1 MTRTTTLLEDHTQA
15 LLTTLGAAAFDVGD
29 GVAPRNADKSEI
41 DPPYAVLHSI
51 PGGRFDG
58 PLSDSQA
65 DVTLLYQITSV
76 GETRQQAQVI
86 IDVCRALMKKDNVT
100 VTGRKVRD
108 LKHSTPNAGVVA
120 DHDLP
125 NPLFYGYDR
134 YVLDT
139 TPA

>member
-1 MTRTTTLLEDHTQA
+1 MARTVVLLEDHTQA
-15 LLTTLGAAAFDVGD
+15 LLTTLSGAAFDVGD

-41 DPPYAVLHSI
+41 DPPYAVLYSI

-65 DVTLLYQITSV
+65 DVVLVYQITAV

-86 IDVCRALMKKDNVT
+86 IDVCRALMQRENVT
-100 VTGRKVRD
+100 VPSRVVRD
-108 LKHSTPNAGVVA
+108 LKLLTPNSGVMR
-120 DHDLP
+120 DDDLP

-134 YVLDT
+134 YLLDT